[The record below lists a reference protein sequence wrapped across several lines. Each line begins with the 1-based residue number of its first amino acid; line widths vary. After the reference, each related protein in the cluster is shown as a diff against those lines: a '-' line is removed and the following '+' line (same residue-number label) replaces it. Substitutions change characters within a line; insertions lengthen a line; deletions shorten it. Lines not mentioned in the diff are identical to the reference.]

1 MGTYGGALEA
11 RQIPAGEGK
20 LVAEAAGEVEKESD
34 GVLVLKRIH
43 VTLRLKAPETA
54 RETAERVHGF
64 FADKCPVYR
73 SLKAAIRITTSLE
86 FEPEG

>member
-11 RQIPAGEGK
+11 RQVKASEGK
-20 LVAEAAGEVEKESD
+20 LAADVSGEVEKAED

-43 VTLRLKAPETA
+43 VALRLKAPEEA

-64 FADKCPVYR
+64 YADKCPVYR
-73 SLKAAIRITTSLE
+73 SVKAAIDVTSELQ
-86 FEPEG
+86 FEAEE